1 VARIFRVFLV
11 DDDVIVRR
19 ALRELVESDA
29 DLEVVGQ
36 AAGVN
41 QALTQVPLCH
51 PDVALLDDRLPDGN
65 GFDLCRDLR
74 SRLPDL
80 QCIIFASF
88 SSTDVMLN
96 AVQAGASG
104 CIIRNAKGVEVLTAI
119 KAAAAGDCLLDIG
132 VATAW
137 LVSRARED
145 FLDAVWVLTEQEG
158 ELLSLL
164 VAGHT
169 DSQIALRMRLDDK
182 AFRACLRTLI
192 SKAQTRRDA
201 HAPTGPIGGS
211 TEDH

>member
-1 VARIFRVFLV
+1 MARIFRVFLV
-11 DDDVIVRR
+11 DDDAIVRR
-19 ALRELVESDA
+19 ALHELVESDA

-104 CIIRNAKGVEVLTAI
+104 CIIRNAKGFEVLTAI
-119 KAAAAGDCLLDIG
+119 KGAAAGEFLLDTGI
-132 VATAW
+132 ATAW
-137 LVSRARED
+137 LTSRARED

-158 ELLSLL
+158 ELLRLL

-169 DSQIALRMRLDDK
+169 DSQIALRMRLDEK
-182 AFRACLRTLI
+182 AFRACLRALI
-192 SKAQTRRDA
+192 TKARTPRDDRRR
-201 HAPTGPIGGS
+201 
-211 TEDH
+211 

>member
-11 DDDVIVRR
+11 DDDAIVRR
-19 ALRELVESDA
+19 ALRELVQSDA
-29 DLEVVGQ
+29 DLEVIGQ

-80 QCIIFASF
+80 QCIIFVSF

-104 CIIRNAKGVEVLTAI
+104 CVIRNAKGVEVLTAI
-119 KAAAAGDCLLDIG
+119 KGAAAGEFLLDTGI
-132 VATAW
+132 ATAW
-137 LVSRARED
+137 LASRARED
-145 FLDAVWVLTEQEG
+145 FLDAVCVLTEQEG
-158 ELLSLL
+158 DLLRLL
-164 VAGHT
+164 AAGNT
-169 DSQIALRMRLDDK
+169 GSQIITRMQLDEK
-182 AFRACLRTLI
+182 AFRACLWALI
-192 SKAQTRRDA
+192 ARAQTPRDER
-201 HAPTGPIGGS
+201 TR
-211 TEDH
+211 

>member
-1 VARIFRVFLV
+1 MARIFRVFLV
-11 DDDVIVRR
+11 DDDAIVRR
-19 ALRELVESDA
+19 ALRELVQSDA

-119 KAAAAGDCLLDIG
+119 KGAAAGEFFLDIG
-132 VATAW
+132 IATAW
-137 LVSRARED
+137 LASRARAD

-158 ELLSLL
+158 ELLRLL

-169 DSQIALRMRLDDK
+169 DSQIALRMRLDEK
-182 AFRACLRTLI
+182 AFRACLRALI
-192 SKAQTRRDA
+192 TKARTPAR
-201 HAPTGPIGGS
+201 
-211 TEDH
+211 

>member
-1 VARIFRVFLV
+1 MARIFRVFLV
-11 DDDVIVRR
+11 DDDAIVRR
-19 ALRELVESDA
+19 ALRELVQSDA

-80 QCIIFASF
+80 QCIIFVSF
-88 SSTDVMLN
+88 SCTDVMLN

-104 CIIRNAKGVEVLTAI
+104 CIIRNAKGAEVLTAI
-119 KAAAAGDCLLDIG
+119 KGAAAGEFLLDTGI
-132 VATAW
+132 ATAW
-137 LVSRARED
+137 LASRACED

-158 ELLSLL
+158 ELLRLL

-169 DSQIALRMRLDDK
+169 DSQIALRMRLDKK
-182 AFRACLRTLI
+182 AFRACLRALI
-192 SKAQTRRDA
+192 TKARTPRDDRRR
-201 HAPTGPIGGS
+201 
-211 TEDH
+211 